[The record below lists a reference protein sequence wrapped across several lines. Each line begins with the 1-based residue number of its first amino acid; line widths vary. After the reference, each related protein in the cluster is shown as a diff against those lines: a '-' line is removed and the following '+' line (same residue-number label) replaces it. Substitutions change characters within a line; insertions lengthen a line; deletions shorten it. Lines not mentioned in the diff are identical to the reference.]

1 MGCDVLC
8 LIRLARH
15 LQTFNVI
22 IRNVLIDLNVA
33 LNRSTKALCHGFV
46 HMLGNSIGE
55 HALIVIKRLV
65 HESCTHVCQKV
76 RGSERI
82 KNPP

>member
-8 LIRLARH
+8 LIGLERH

-22 IRNVLIDLNVA
+22 TRNVLIDLNVV

-46 HMLGNSIGE
+46 HMLGDSFDK
-55 HALIVIKRLV
+55 HALIFYENNVSPISDHSGLFRD
-65 HESCTHVCQKV
+65 S
-76 RGSERI
+76 
-82 KNPP
+82 